1 MELRRGETKPNNT
14 APVLC
19 ALVPA
24 SAWVGA
30 MSIIEATK
38 GSHFTPG
45 IFGLMVGML
54 GDILGVW
61 AGQMTDSVTAFY
73 VAAFLGNW
81 LFWFGLFKA
90 AITLKHKLKSSR

>member
-1 MELRRGETKPNNT
+1 
-14 APVLC
+14 
-19 ALVPA
+19 
-24 SAWVGA
+24 
-30 MSIIEATK
+30 
-38 GSHFTPG
+38 
-45 IFGLMVGML
+45 MVGML